1 METSVLDT
9 KTRILKATVE
19 LLEASQG
26 RSVRMTD
33 IAKRAGVSRQALYL
47 HFATRAELL
56 ISATYYLDDLL
67 GSDDRLL
74 ASREAP
80 TGIARLDAFVA
91 SWANYIPEIYGI
103 AKALLAMRDTDA
115 EAAKAW
121 DDRMLDMREGCAAA
135 IHALEADNML
145 VGGYTVEQATDML
158 WMMLSVRN
166 WELLTIQRGWSQEQY
181 MESMVSMARRSF
193 VVAMP

>member
-1 METSVLDT
+1 MATSVLDT
-9 KTRILKATVE
+9 KTKILKATIE

-26 RSVRMTD
+26 RGVRMTD

-56 ISATYYLDDLL
+56 ISATYYLDELL

-74 ASREAP
+74 ASREAS
-80 TGIARLDAFVA
+80 TGIVRLEAFVE

-135 IHALEADNML
+135 ISALAADKML
-145 VGGYTVEQATDML
+145 AKGYAPEQATDML

-166 WELLTIQRGWSQEQY
+166 WELLTIQRGWSQESY
-181 MESMVSMARRSF
+181 RENMVTMARHTF
-193 VVAMP
+193 VAAGA